1 MIIIMEPGATK
12 EQINKVVEH
21 LESLDF
27 KININYGEVLT
38 VIAAIGDK
46 RMVQPHSILSF
57 DGVREIKSIQ
67 DPFKLASRE
76 SQKEDTVVEF
86 SNGVKIGGKNR
97 PVVIAGPC
105 SVEEN
110 IDGLLEVA
118 YAAKEMGAQFLR
130 GGAFKPRTSP
140 YDFQGLEEKGLQ
152 YLAKAREETGLLV
165 VTEVMD
171 TLDIPLVADYADI
184 LQVGARNMQNF
195 KMLKALGKLNKP
207 VILKRGP
214 AAGIK
219 EFLLAAEHIMYN
231 GNTNVILCERGIK
244 GFDSSYTRNTLDL
257 ASVGVIKKYSHLPII
272 VDPSHATGRRY
283 LIEPMS
289 KAAIVSGA
297 DGIMIEVH
305 HNPDKAY
312 SDGAQSLT
320 IPQFKRLMKH
330 LSKLMDVLESEDLAE
345 DITSYVKM

>member
-46 RMVQPHSILSF
+46 RLVQPHSLNSF
-57 DGVREIKSIQ
+57 EGVKAVKIIQ
-67 DPFKLASRE
+67 DPFKMASRE
-76 SQKEDTVVEF
+76 SQKEDTVIEF
-86 SNGVKIGGKNR
+86 ANGVKIGGKNR

-118 YAAKEMGAQFLR
+118 FAAKEMGAQFLR

-152 YLAKAREETGLLV
+152 YLATAREKTGLLV

-171 TLDIPLVADYADI
+171 TLDLPLVCDYADVI
-184 LQVGARNMQNF
+184 QVGARNMQNF
-195 KMLKALGKLNKP
+195 KLLKAIGKCNSP

-231 GNTNVILCERGIK
+231 GNSNVILCERGIK
-244 GFDSSYTRNTLDL
+244 GFDSGYTRNVLDL
-257 ASVGVIKKYSHLPII
+257 AAVGVIKKYSHLPII
-272 VDPSHATGRRY
+272 VDPSHATGQRY

-289 KAAIVSGA
+289 KAAIVAGA
-297 DGIMIEVH
+297 DGIMMEVH
-305 HNPDKAY
+305 NNPDKAY

-320 IPQFKRLMKH
+320 IPQFKTLMKH
-330 LSKLMDVLESEDLAE
+330 LDRLVDVLEEQECCL
-345 DITSYVKM
+345 

>member
-1 MIIIMEPGATK
+1 MIIIMEREATK

-46 RMVQPHSILSF
+46 RLVQPHSLNSF
-57 DGVREIKSIQ
+57 DGVKAVKIIQ
-67 DPFKLASRE
+67 DPFKMASRE
-76 SQKEDTVVEF
+76 SQKEDTVIEF

-152 YLAKAREETGLLV
+152 YLATAREKTGLLV

-171 TLDIPLVADYADI
+171 TLDLPLVCDYADVI
-184 LQVGARNMQNF
+184 QVGARNMQNF
-195 KMLKALGKLNKP
+195 KLLKAIGKCNTP

-231 GNTNVILCERGIK
+231 GNPNVILCERGIK
-244 GFDSSYTRNTLDL
+244 GFDSGYTRNVLDL
-257 ASVGVIKKYSHLPII
+257 AAVGVIKKYSHLPII
-272 VDPSHATGRRY
+272 VDPSHATGQRY

-289 KAAIVSGA
+289 KAAIVAGA
-297 DGIMIEVH
+297 DGIMMEVH
-305 HNPDKAY
+305 NNPDKAY

-320 IPQFKRLMKH
+320 IPQFKTLMKH
-330 LSKLMDVLESEDLAE
+330 LDRLIDVLEEQECSL
-345 DITSYVKM
+345 

>member
-1 MIIIMEPGATK
+1 MIIIMEPTATK
-12 EQINKVVEH
+12 KQIESVVEH
-21 LESLDF
+21 LESLGF
-27 KININYGEVLT
+27 KININYGDVLT

-46 RMVQPHSILSF
+46 RLVQPHSINSF
-57 DGVREIKSIQ
+57 EGVRAVKIIQ
-67 DPFKLASRE
+67 DPFKMASRE
-76 SQKEDTVVEF
+76 SQKEDTVIEF
-86 SNGVKIGGKNR
+86 ENGVKIGGKN
-97 PVVIAGPC
+97 PAVVIAGPC
-105 SVEEN
+105 SVEDN

-118 YAAKEMGAQFLR
+118 YAAKEMGAKFLR

-140 YDFQGLEEKGLQ
+140 YDFQGLEEKGLK
-152 YLAKAREETGLLV
+152 YLAQAREETGLLV

-171 TLDIPLVADYADI
+171 TLDLPMVCDYADVI
-184 LQVGARNMQNF
+184 QVGARNMQNF
-195 KMLKALGKLNKP
+195 KLLKAIGKCNTP

-244 GFDSSYTRNTLDL
+244 GFDSGYTRNVLDL
-257 ASVGVIKKYSHLPII
+257 AAVGVIKKYSHLPII
-272 VDPSHATGRRY
+272 VDPSHATGQRY

-289 KAAIVSGA
+289 KAAIVAGA
-297 DGIMIEVH
+297 NGIMMEVH

-320 IPQFKRLMKH
+320 IPQFKKLMKH
-330 LSKLMDVLESEDLAE
+330 LDRLIEVLASEELAE
-345 DITSYVKM
+345 TV